1 LIRTVLTLLALTAPL
16 APLAAQVNLQ
26 DDVEGATTE
35 EKQVVRAAGAR
46 LKALDK
52 INGDVSEFDMESGGS
67 VRIGKLVVELREC
80 RYPDGDPEGDAY
92 AFLVITEPAKSPD
105 PIFSGWMVA
114 SSPALNALDHFRYDI
129 WLLRCRIS

>member
-1 LIRTVLTLLALTAPL
+1 MIRAALLALALAIPGGTA
-16 APLAAQVNLQ
+16 AAQVSLQ

-35 EKQVVRAAGAR
+35 EKRVTPAPGAR

-52 INGDVSEFDMESGGS
+52 INGDVSEFDMSSGSS
-67 VRIGKLVVELREC
+67 VRIGKLIVELREC
-80 RYPDGDPEGDAY
+80 RYPEGDPEGDAY
-92 AFLVITEPAKSPD
+92 AYLMITEPGKSPE

-129 WLLRCRIS
+129 WVLRCRTS